1 MLRGGL
7 PGFSGEV
14 NLMIK
19 AIIAA
24 AVLSLGMYS
33 TVSAGAL
40 PAALGLKAAAASEVV
55 QVKGKNG
62 GGGHAARG
70 GGRSR
75 GRSYA
80 GARGH
85 GRRGGGGGY
94 GLGRTPHP

>member
-1 MLRGGL
+1 
-7 PGFSGEV
+7 
-14 NLMIK
+14 MIK

-40 PAALGLKAAAASEVV
+40 PADLGLKAAAASEVV

-70 GGRSR
+70 GS
-75 GRSYA
+75 RSYA

-85 GRRGGGGGY
+85 GRRSGGGNYGDGG
-94 GLGRTPHP
+94 GWNGGGWGGPGICTWVGPVWVCP